1 MIGKP
6 SQAWRSGGSQP
17 SQVKRFLFAAP
28 RFVLLLLAASLPAW
42 AEGPVAP
49 LPVAVTSF
57 GAVVEGGALYIYG
70 GHTGER
76 HVYSADKVSG
86 ALHRLAL
93 KPGAVWEGLPG
104 GEPVQGTALV
114 AHGGRLYRVG
124 GMAARNAAGEKGDL
138 HSSATVARFDPAAG
152 RWMELP
158 PLPAARS
165 SHDAAV
171 VGDRLY
177 VGGGWRLSGNPNR
190 GDWATTVAV
199 LDLSAATPAWA
210 ELPQPFQRRGLT
222 LAALGEKL
230 LFIGGMN
237 SSNEPVTLVDI
248 LDTRS
253 GIWTKGP
260 DLPKGKLKGF
270 GNSAAVA
277 GGRVFVSGLSGDV
290 FALKADGLEW
300 ETVAQLQKPRFF
312 HRLVALD
319 AATLLALGGEDDEGK
334 IREVEVIRVAAGPRA
349 ADAGWPQWRGPA
361 RDGVAPAA
369 GWNKQW
375 PAEGPAVLWKARA
388 GTGVSS
394 PVIADGRV
402 FVTGNDGA
410 GRDLVLALD
419 ARTGA
424 EAWRHALPAASTNH
438 PMPIV
443 PNGPAAT
450 PTVAGGLVYL
460 LSREGELRALDAA
473 GGALKWR
480 TSLLADLGGKRP
492 VYGYAQSPLVAD
504 GRVYLDVGGAGG
516 STTALDAATGAV
528 IWRAGDGEA
537 GYSAARRFAQ
547 GGTELVAM
555 FKGEALSVLE
565 AGTGRERWRWP
576 ATTRDFVNAATPVF
590 VGDDIFISN
599 SGTNAA
605 TLVGP
610 GDAGPRAKWSSADL
624 SLLFN
629 NAILRDG
636 RLFAFNELR
645 RGVNEFNGLDAA
657 TGQKLWSS
665 DAVPLGTFILSDGHW
680 VFLTRNAEVV
690 LAPAAADGLRPAARF
705 QALGGRTYATPALAA
720 DVLVVKNNDGE
731 VAAFDL
737 RPAG

>member
-1 MIGKP
+1 MKC
-6 SQAWRSGGSQP
+6 
-17 SQVKRFLFAAP
+17 
-28 RFVLLLLAASLPAW
+28 LLLLASCLLAAALPAG
-42 AEGPVAP
+42 AEEPFAP
-49 LPVAVTSF
+49 LPLAATSF
-57 GAVVEGGALYIYG
+57 GAVVEDGALFVYG

-86 ALHRLAL
+86 ALHRLAP
-93 KPGAVWEGLPG
+93 KPGAAWETLAP

-138 HSSATVARFDPAAG
+138 HSSATVTRFDTAAG
-152 RWMELP
+152 RWTDLP

-165 SHDAAV
+165 SHDAV
-171 VGDRLY
+171 VLGDRLY
-177 VGGGWRLSGNPNR
+177 VGGGWRLGGDPNQ

-199 LDLSAATPAWA
+199 LDLSAATPAWE

-222 LAALGEKL
+222 LAALDDRL
-230 LFIGGMN
+230 FFIGGMN

-253 GIWTKGP
+253 GAWSKGP
-260 DLPKGKLKGF
+260 DLPRGKLKGF

-290 FALKADGLEW
+290 FALRADGSDW
-300 ETVAQLQKPRFF
+300 ETVAELKKPRFF

-319 AATLLALGGEDDEGK
+319 AGTLLALGGEDDEGK
-334 IREVEVIRVAAGPRA
+334 IREIEVIKVGVGARA
-349 ADAGWPQWRGPA
+349 ADSGWPQWRGPA

-369 GWNKQW
+369 GWNKRW
-375 PAEGPAVLWKARA
+375 PDEGLPRLWQAKA

-394 PVIADGRV
+394 PVIAGGRV
-402 FVTGNDGA
+402 YVTGNDRA

-424 EAWRHALPAASTNH
+424 EAWRHAFPAASTNH

-450 PTVAGGLVYL
+450 PTVANGRVHV
-460 LSREGELRALDAA
+460 LSREGEYRVLDAA
-473 GGALKWR
+473 TGELKWR
-480 TSLLADLGGKRP
+480 TSLLTDLGGKRP

-516 STTALDAATGAV
+516 STTALDAATGTV

-537 GYSAARRFAQ
+537 GYSAARRFEHDGA
-547 GGTELVAM
+547 GLVAM
-555 FKGEALSVLE
+555 FKGEGLSVFE

-576 ATTRDFVNAATPVF
+576 ATARDFVNAATPVF
-590 VGDDIFISN
+590 IGNDIFISN

-605 TLVGP
+605 VLMGFAD
-610 GDAGPRAKWSSADL
+610 GQARAAWRSADL

-629 NAILRDG
+629 NAVLRDG

-645 RGVNEFNGLDAA
+645 RGVNEFNALDAA
-657 TGQKLWSS
+657 TGRKLWTS
-665 DAVPLGTFILSDGHW
+665 DSVPLGTFILSDGHW
-680 VFLTRNAEVV
+680 VFLTRTCEVV

-705 QALGGRTYATPALAA
+705 QALGGRTYATPALAEGA
-720 DVLVVKNNDGE
+720 LVVKNNDGE
-731 VAAFDL
+731 MAAFDL